1 MLGEGQLL
9 NPKDKASRRQRKIAA
24 ARVCKGQG
32 EAEQEQGKMGT
43 LWAKKKVQV
52 GLRKPEGLKTWE
64 QQGECEPKSKRGGA
78 RAMESQ
84 ESLGSLLG

>member
-1 MLGEGQLL
+1 MAGARCISAKSCAVLGEGQLL

-43 LWAKKKVQV
+43 SWTKK
-52 GLRKPEGLKTWE
+52 R
-64 QQGECEPKSKRGGA
+64 SK
-78 RAMESQ
+78 
-84 ESLGSLLG
+84 